1 MCVCVCLQLSANTS
15 CKKIKGWEENYN
27 ILLFDLH
34 WGIHSFWCH
43 LYEVN
48 FKKSTCDPLLL
59 PQSSD
64 HRMIIEINIELGA
77 AFSLAWGDVT
87 LQRHDQEDPM
97 EMEKDLEILIPFTPS
112 I

>member
-1 MCVCVCLQLSANTS
+1 
-15 CKKIKGWEENYN
+15 
-27 ILLFDLH
+27 
-34 WGIHSFWCH
+34 
-43 LYEVN
+43 
-48 FKKSTCDPLLL
+48 
-59 PQSSD
+59 
-64 HRMIIEINIELGA
+64 MIIEINIELGA